1 MPAIDLDTYSLSLIT
16 AKEDIQNPR
25 SSTNWALFSYEG
37 FTNKVKLTDS
47 GAGGVAELAEKFN
60 SSRAQYGLCRVD
72 TPGHGQPMLVM
83 INWIGDSVDENRRV
97 EFASHV
103 PAIKTFFKEAHVF
116 ISARSPAQVTPDA
129 IQDVIS
135 KIVPPSER
143 LKRQGRVRES
153 EEIVG
158 TNYRKT
164 NAAMEM
170 RRINRDSFWAR
181 AEREEERRKEE
192 DRRRNLEEHKR
203 WERERMLQEKRE
215 ADERERKLSEKEKAL
230 EEQRRIQAK
239 LEAEERR
246 REKAKWE
253 QQQREHEEEM
263 RNRYRRSESIEKAA
277 EAAALVS
284 QRTMNPREF
293 FRQLSSSSS
302 SSTFC
307 SSPRSPGTPTSGKSP
322 FRRYQRSLTDTAFI
336 FGKPES
342 PISPRSPKPTSPVFY
357 PSSPFRKASLTTDT
371 NFKEAIISLSSP
383 PRAEASC
390 YESISQPQNKVQ
402 AKENSHAQP
411 SIPAPL
417 HLVSG
422 AFSASLVMSNPD
434 MPLTPPPTITSN
446 STSLHLTNPSSP
458 SSSVVA
464 TASLEPTPPAT
475 PPPAQSVSCSI
486 AQIPHATL
494 SSANTASGN
503 LVQIPPDT
511 IVFSNT
517 VSANLILTEPSSLT
531 ASPPPSS
538 IVSSHVDQTPVV
550 SSSSTI
556 LKQDSTP
563 FKSELIDHNLLPVSD
578 TGTSVT
584 SVKSYDTT
592 HTSVQNNEFMK
603 YERECARQEKFQ
615 EAGMSSGEH
624 WLVQREEKHSDIKC
638 ILEKDNAELWR
649 EEKQDVEQND
659 IAQPADQENV
669 SLLIEKLEM
678 VNEKRIESKESED
691 KQEDLH
697 QNTKSPV
704 LVPLLDT
711 ILSQENCPSF
721 EKQIEAVEEFQTQI
735 ESVAPIQ
742 RQMEEV
748 HEMSSGNEE
757 NRDEESILTEIKN
770 EIFVQQQFPTTDMER
785 IQEYEEEREEEDLL
799 PESHHGILMQQ
810 QLHTGFESFSGDKE
824 ECDEKDVLQIEASN
838 IIFVQQQFKT
848 IDERESE
855 NEDESD
861 DEDASLPEV
870 HNVILVQQQLKTTD
884 ERGSMDS
891 EEIDGEDT
899 SQSEVHNLVIVQ
911 QQLMMTDE
919 IRSESKNKDAEGK
932 PQNIDLVQQQ
942 FTTLE
947 EELSRNEEEILSEDI
962 VEETGKKCFVQNW
975 ENRVA
980 ETVNE
985 MKTPNKENIQIE
997 ESCHQQHNGTPALVN
1012 KGKEKYNL
1020 QSPTEPCWM
1029 QHDLQ
1034 TTTSPTCI
1042 HAHSPS
1048 DSDED
1053 EEANGEELSEEH
1065 ETMLCARAIHSYQAD
1080 DDSKLS
1086 LQPGDVIRAVEIVDQ
1101 TWCWGYTED
1110 GRQGLF
1116 PATFVEK
1123 L

>member
-47 GAGGVAELAEKFN
+47 GAGGVAELAEKFQ
-60 SSRAQYGLCRVD
+60 SSRAQYGLCGVD

-116 ISARSPAQVTPDA
+116 VSARSPTQVTPDA

-181 AEREEERRKEE
+181 AEREEEKRKEE

-230 EEQRRIQAK
+230 EEQRRIQTK

-307 SSPRSPGTPTSGKSP
+307 TSPRSPGTPTSGKSP

-342 PISPRSPKPTSPVFY
+342 PISPRSPKPTSPVFH
-357 PSSPFRKASLTTDT
+357 PSSPFRKASLTDT
-371 NFKEAIISLSSP
+371 NFKEATISLSRP
-383 PRAEASC
+383 TRAETSC
-390 YESISQPQNKVQ
+390 YEGISQPQNEVQ
-402 AKENSHAQP
+402 AQENSLAQP

-434 MPLTPPPTITSN
+434 MPLTPPPTITSK
-446 STSLHLTNPSSP
+446 STSLHLTNPASS

-475 PPPAQSVSCSI
+475 PPPTQSVSCSF
-486 AQIPHATL
+486 AHATL
-494 SSANTASGN
+494 SSANTASAN

-511 IVFSNT
+511 IVSSNT

-531 ASPPPSS
+531 ASPPASS

-550 SSSSTI
+550 SSSSTV

-563 FKSELIDHNLLPVSD
+563 FKCELIDHNQLSVFD

-584 SVKSYDTT
+584 NVKSYDTT

-603 YERECARQEKFQ
+603 YESEYAQQEKFQ

-624 WLVQREEKHSDIKC
+624 CLVQWEEKHSDVKC
-638 ILEKDNAELWR
+638 RSEKDNTELWT

-659 IAQPADQENV
+659 TAQPADKENV
-669 SLLIEKLEM
+669 SLLMEKLEM
-678 VNEKRIESKESED
+678 VNEKRLESKEAED
-691 KQEDLH
+691 KKEYLH
-697 QNTKSPV
+697 QNTESSV

-721 EKQIEAVEEFQTQI
+721 EKQIEAVEELQTQI

-742 RQMEEV
+742 RQVEEV
-748 HEMSSGNEE
+748 HERSSGNEE

-770 EIFVQQQFPTTDMER
+770 VIFVQQQFPTTDMKL

-799 PESHHGILMQQ
+799 PESHHGIIMQQ
-810 QLHTGFESFSGDKE
+810 QLHTGYECFSGDKE
-824 ECDEKDVLQIEASN
+824 ECDGKDVLQIEASN
-838 IIFVQQQFKT
+838 IFVQQQFKT

-861 DEDASLPEV
+861 GEDASLPEV
-870 HNVILVQQQLKTTD
+870 HSVILVQQQLKTPD
-884 ERGSMDS
+884 ERGSLDS
-891 EEIDGEDT
+891 EEIDDEDA

-932 PQNIDLVQQQ
+932 LQNIDLVQQQ

-997 ESCHQQHNGTPALVN
+997 ESCHQHNGTPALVN
-1012 KGKEKYNL
+1012 KVKENYNL
-1020 QSPTEPCWM
+1020 QSSTEPCRT

-1034 TTTSPTCI
+1034 STTSPTCI
-1042 HAHSPS
+1042 HGHSPN

-1053 EEANGEELSEEH
+1053 EEASGEELSEEH
-1065 ETMLCARAIHSYQAD
+1065 ETMLCVRAIHSYQAD

-1086 LQPGDVIRAVEIVDQ
+1086 LKPGDVIRAVEIVDQ